1 MPKVLAWSSNA
12 SENPIGA
19 EYIIME
25 KVGGVQLNKVWP
37 RMNIKQRFELVKT
50 ISRYQKA
57 WMSKTFTQ
65 YGSLYYSKD
74 LQSNSGCIL
83 VNEDGS
89 QFEDDRFAIGPS
101 TGRGFLDDGRIDVDF
116 DRGPCKIF

>member
-25 KVGGVQLNKVWP
+25 KVRGVQLDNVWP
-37 RMNIKQRFELVKT
+37 RMDIKQRFELVKT
-50 ISRYQKA
+50 IARYQKA
-57 WMSKTFTQ
+57 WMSKSFTK

-74 LQSNSGCIL
+74 LQSSGCIL

-89 QFEDDRFAIGPS
+89 Q
-101 TGRGFLDDGRIDVDF
+101 
-116 DRGPCKIF
+116 